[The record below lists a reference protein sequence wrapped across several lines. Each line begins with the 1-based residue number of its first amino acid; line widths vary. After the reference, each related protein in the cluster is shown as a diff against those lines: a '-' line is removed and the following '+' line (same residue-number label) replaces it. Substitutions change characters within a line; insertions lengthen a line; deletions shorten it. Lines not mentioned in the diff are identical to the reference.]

1 MHSKQSACPPTL
13 DALSKANLPT
23 LRAYYTQLEG
33 TPAPKSLKSD
43 VLRTHL
49 AWTLQALQHK
59 HKPVALRQRL
69 LDKAQLS
76 SKSPSLGYSPGTRL
90 VREWQGETH
99 EVTILDTGYLYQGQ
113 HYRSLSGVARD
124 ITGAHWSGPRFF
136 GINKQAV
143 SA

>member
-33 TPAPKSLKSD
+33 IPAPKSLKSD

-69 LDKAQLS
+69 LDKAQLPGNS
-76 SKSPSLGYSPGTRL
+76 STLSYSPGTRL

-99 EVTILDTGYLYQGQ
+99 EVTILESGYMYQGRR
-113 HYRSLSGVARD
+113 YRSLSGIASD

>member
-43 VLRTHL
+43 LLRTHL
-49 AWTLQALQHK
+49 AWTLQALQQNQ
-59 HKPVALRQRL
+59 KPVALRQRL
-69 LDKAQLS
+69 LDKAQLPGN
-76 SKSPSLGYSPGTRL
+76 SPTLSYSPGTRL

-99 EVTILDTGYLYQGQ
+99 EVTILESGYMYQGRR
-113 HYRSLSGVARD
+113 YRSLSGIASD

-136 GINKQAV
+136 GMNKQTA

>member
-43 VLRTHL
+43 LLRAHL
-49 AWTLQALQHK
+49 AWTLQALQQNQ
-59 HKPVALRQRL
+59 KPVALRERL

-99 EVTILDTGYLYQGQ
+99 EVTILESGYMYQGRR
-113 HYRSLSGVARD
+113 YRSLSGIASD

-136 GINKQAV
+136 GMNKQAV